1 MNFDMD
7 YLLSNKLKGTDSI
20 EVVFKKKVQT
30 ANYENEDIELKEVI
44 NLEDT
49 ASEIDKLVITE
60 ITLSRLEY
68 SAYVDL
74 LCRGRISQ
82 EEFVTCKNKLDGKL
96 ATVKD
101 KYESLTHQSFNT
113 FCSKYLN
120 MN

>member
-44 NLEDT
+44 NLEDN

-82 EEFVTCKNKLDGKL
+82 EGFVTCKNKLDGKL
-96 ATVKD
+96 AAVKD